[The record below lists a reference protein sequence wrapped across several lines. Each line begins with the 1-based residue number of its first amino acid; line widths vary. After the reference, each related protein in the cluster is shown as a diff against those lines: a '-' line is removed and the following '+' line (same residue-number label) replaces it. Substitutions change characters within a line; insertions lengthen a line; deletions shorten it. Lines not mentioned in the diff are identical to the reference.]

1 MNSFI
6 TLIFALV
13 IGVTAQAQNLDP
25 VVKVKTITTDIVV
38 PDAKQEMRIKTE
50 NGISVIYIFKNAK
63 VKRALSF
70 IAPHNK
76 TRLV

>member
-25 VVKVKTITTDIVV
+25 VVKVKTITADIVV
-38 PDAKQEMRIKTE
+38 PDAKQEMRITTE

-63 VKRALSF
+63 VKKALSF
-70 IAPHNK
+70 ITPLNK